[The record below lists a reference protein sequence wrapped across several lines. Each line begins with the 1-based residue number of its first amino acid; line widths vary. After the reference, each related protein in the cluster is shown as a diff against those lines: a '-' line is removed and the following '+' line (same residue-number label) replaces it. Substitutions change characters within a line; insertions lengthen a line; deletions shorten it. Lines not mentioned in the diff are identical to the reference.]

1 MLEVMLENLQI
12 LIYVSFVSF
21 LMIGVVA
28 LLALMFIYAK
38 KDSLELSY
46 RSRIILFLYAV
57 LAVIFIIVFSLS
69 FLTFSMHLLFAFIYF
84 FCWIFG
90 LNQVVTNYLALTVT
104 FIGFSFIPKKI
115 AKLILKLFP
124 TNFYNDKNVIVNIL
138 VGFLDVINI
147 KTLIYLFSF
156 VLVFI
161 AGIESLS
168 GKVIFHDV
176 LLWINIKQIVLE
188 SVVSFIAFD
197 RFYKAVVEDFDK
209 NKPKIISL
217 YNVVTDYFKKSQ

>member
-1 MLEVMLENLQI
+1 
-12 LIYVSFVSF
+12 
-21 LMIGVVA
+21 
-28 LLALMFIYAK
+28 
-38 KDSLELSY
+38 
-46 RSRIILFLYAV
+46 
-57 LAVIFIIVFSLS
+57 
-69 FLTFSMHLLFAFIYF
+69 
-84 FCWIFG
+84 
-90 LNQVVTNYLALTVT
+90 
-104 FIGFSFIPKKI
+104 
-115 AKLILKLFP
+115 
-124 TNFYNDKNVIVNIL
+124 
-138 VGFLDVINI
+138 
-147 KTLIYLFSF
+147 
-156 VLVFI
+156 VFI